1 MEELSYQNDCSN
13 QKSWN
18 MWYTY
23 KVGRWLLIPL
33 FYKDPPPPP
42 ILPTPT
48 FFNVVYPLLF
58 LLVYNLHPHCPFDCF
73 VSLAGI
79 LVLWSDITHMQT
91 HTTHSESNR
100 LTQPYKYILTPPAMC
115 SQQLSVLHWM
125 NNSLISKIYFPQCL
139 FVCGSRYICWLDAI
153 RLSS

>member
-33 FYKDPPPPP
+33 FYKDPPPPLYCLHQLFSMLSTP
-42 ILPTPT
+42 SSSFWSTTSTPT
-48 FFNVVYPLLF
+48 ALLIVLF
-58 LLVYNLHPHCPFDCF
+58 LWLEYF
-73 VSLAGI
+73 
-79 LVLWSDITHMQT
+79 WSDITHMQT